1 MSVQSL
7 VLILTGQVV
16 GTLVPISNIQFI
28 RTEESFV
35 QSGENLVK
43 NNNILE
49 QYFQVLQRAFNGCD
63 LFEKWL
69 TK

>member
-1 MSVQSL
+1 MSL
-7 VLILTGQVV
+7 VVILTGQVF
-16 GTLVPISNIQFI
+16 GTLVPISKVQFI
-28 RTEESFV
+28 KTEESFV
-35 QSGENLVK
+35 QSGENLLK